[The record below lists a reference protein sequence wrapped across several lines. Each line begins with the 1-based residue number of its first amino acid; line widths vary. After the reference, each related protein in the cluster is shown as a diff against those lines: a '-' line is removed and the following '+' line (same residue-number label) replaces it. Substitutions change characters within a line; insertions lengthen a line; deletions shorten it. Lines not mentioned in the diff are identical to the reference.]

1 MSDHME
7 ELRRSLHDAM
17 AAGNEEAAE
26 LLDRIEADEESGGGL
41 VDRLNEAAL
50 RWEVSHPELSRIVT
64 RVVDFLSAEGI

>member
-17 AAGNEEAAE
+17 ASGNEEAAE
-26 LLDRIEADEESGGGL
+26 LLDRIEADDQGGGL

>member
-1 MSDHME
+1 ME

-17 AAGNEEAAE
+17 ASGNEEAAE
-26 LLDRIEADEESGGGL
+26 LLDRIEADEDGSGGL

-50 RWEVSHPELSRIVT
+50 RWEVSHPELSRVVT